1 MRVHDLIHGSDRY
14 THVCNR
20 MHLFHLSGKEGSE
33 GRQWV
38 ASSVWGDAGGSTP
51 QDVGTTSPRLRKWCY
66 EFTDDVEEAFYAPV
80 RDGKLTP
87 VNGEPPS
94 QAAVREALCVEAAG
108 LCTAEEVPDMDWKAV
123 ADRERQ
129 EREEEVTLATA
140 LGHAAG
146 GSRPGLL
153 SRVVRRPVCCRRSA
167 GEPRRKGSRQQ
178 RPGRMAKATTRF
190 RESCDVGR
198 LFNDRRS
205 LGGRSPIELAHESRR
220 RLRQRLRISAN
231 CSTRSGRA

>member
-1 MRVHDLIHGSDRY
+1 MWAVKLEHECSACKAVADEIHVKIKDEGVRGAVDMRSRIDSTGSRTGRVVSYYESEMRVHDLIHGSDRY

-129 EREEEVTLATA
+129 EREEE
-140 LGHAAG
+140 
-146 GSRPGLL
+146 
-153 SRVVRRPVCCRRSA
+153 
-167 GEPRRKGSRQQ
+167 E
-178 RPGRMAKATTRF
+178 
-190 RESCDVGR
+190 E
-198 LFNDRRS
+198 
-205 LGGRSPIELAHESRR
+205 RR
-220 RLRQRLRISAN
+220 RAEEEREQAAETGEDGEGDN
-231 CSTRSGRA
+231 EVSGEL